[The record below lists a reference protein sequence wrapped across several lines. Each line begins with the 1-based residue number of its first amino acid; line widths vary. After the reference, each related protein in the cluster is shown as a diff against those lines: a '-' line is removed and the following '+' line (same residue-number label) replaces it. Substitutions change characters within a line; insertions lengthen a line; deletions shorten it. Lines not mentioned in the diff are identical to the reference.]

1 MDREKELF
9 KWLKFIAAANSEE
22 RIKVADGDE
31 VMLEFNDWIDNFIH
45 SEEYKNIVKTRYAD
59 DIKHFLKEGASV
71 QDICHYTGLSEDE
84 VEKFIAEL

>member
-45 SEEYKNIVKTRYAD
+45 SEEYKI
-59 DIKHFLKEGASV
+59 
-71 QDICHYTGLSEDE
+71 
-84 VEKFIAEL
+84 